1 MIPISKTDIQ
11 YLKRYISL
19 TSLIQSSGV
28 KLKRVG
34 ASWTGVCPFH
44 IEKHGSLVVS
54 PNKNLFHCFGC
65 GAAGSSIDWIMQT
78 KGMGFRQAVEW
89 LARENNISLAQ
100 LTELENQ
107 AEGKEEKEMPDR
119 VEIERTVEK
128 SDAELLN
135 QAVELYHEVLK
146 KSQVALGYLES
157 RGLNNS
163 EMIDKFRLGY
173 SNRSLLTELPAQ
185 RNQATNKLRERWQ
198 EVGLLRE
205 TGHEH
210 FNNCIIVPIFN
221 ELGEVVEIYGRKVVT
236 TVRSDMPLHLYM
248 KGPHRG
254 VWNAQ
259 DLLSNGYKEVIL
271 CEALLDALTFWMMGY
286 RNVTSSY
293 GVEGFTS
300 EHLSLFKQLKIE
312 RVLVAYDSDEAGNNA
327 ATKLAKR
334 LTTEG
339 IACSRIDFPIDRK
352 DANATFQIMLGS

>member
-1 MIPISKTDIQ
+1 MLLISDSELRK
-11 YLKRYISL
+11 LKSL
-19 TSLIQSSGV
+19 SLVQLVQTSGV
-28 KLKRVG
+28 ALKRVG
-34 ASWTGVCPFH
+34 ANWIGVCPFH
-44 IEKHGSLVVS
+44 IEKTGSLVVTPS
-54 PNKNLFHCFGC
+54 KNLFHCFGC
-65 GAAGSSIDWIMQT
+65 GAAGSPIDWVMRM

-89 LARENNISLAQ
+89 LARENSIS
-100 LTELENQ
+100 LTELAELKKQ
-107 AEGKEEKEMPDR
+107 AEGKEQKEMPDK

-128 SDAELLN
+128 SDAELLK

-221 ELGEVVEIYGRKVVT
+221 ELGEVVEMYGRKVVT

-254 VWNAQ
+254 VWNVQ
-259 DLLSNGYKEVIL
+259 ELLTNEYKEVIL
-271 CEALLDALTFWMMGY
+271 CEALFDALTFWLMGY

-300 EHLSLFKQLKIE
+300 EHLSLFKQLNIE
-312 RVLVAYDSDEAGNNA
+312 RVMIAYDSDEAGNNA
-327 ATKLAKR
+327 ASKLAKR
-334 LTTEG
+334 L
-339 IACSRIDFPIDRK
+339 
-352 DANATFQIMLGS
+352 NN